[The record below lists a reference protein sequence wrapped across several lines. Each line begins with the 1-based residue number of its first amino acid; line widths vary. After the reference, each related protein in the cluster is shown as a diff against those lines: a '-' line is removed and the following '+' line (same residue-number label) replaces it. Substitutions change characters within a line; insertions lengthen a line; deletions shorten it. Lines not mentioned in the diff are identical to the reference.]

1 MPRPSA
7 VPPPRPAKAAPAK
20 PKVSL
25 KDIAA
30 AAGVSTMAVSFALRN
45 SDQVSE
51 ATKKKVARI
60 AKKLGYRPDPEV
72 ARYMNYLR
80 RGRPSGVFHS
90 TIGFLNF
97 QNNPRAF
104 HGGGFFTPFL
114 RGVRARAEDTGYAV
128 EEFWAGDPAIK
139 PGRLKGILQARG
151 IDSIIIPPLPG
162 DSVHLALDCSEFF
175 GVTIAF
181 TLEEPRLPRVSHDHA
196 EGVRLALD
204 EARALGY
211 RRPGFVCT
219 ERSDA
224 RVRHH
229 WTGGFVGRDLHLS
242 PDDQIPPLVLPALD
256 APALDAWLKKHRPDV
271 VLSPHPELLALL
283 EKRGHRIPRDLG
295 FIILDHAA
303 GDPSWAGVDQQ
314 VAYLG
319 RTAVDVLIAQRNRNE
334 PGEPDHARTILI
346 AGTWRPGNTVRK
358 V

>member
-1 MPRPSA
+1 MPRASR
-7 VPPPRPAKAAPAK
+7 VPPSRSDSAA

-45 SDQVSE
+45 SNQVSAE
-51 ATKKKVARI
+51 TRKKVVRI
-60 AKKLGYRPDPEV
+60 AQKLGYRPDPAV
-72 ARYMNYLR
+72 ARYMDYLR

-97 QNNPRAF
+97 QDNPGAF

-114 RGVRARAEDTGYAV
+114 RGVRERAEATGYAV

-162 DSVHLALDCSEFF
+162 DSVHLGLDCSGFF

-204 EARALGY
+204 QAAALGY

-219 ERSDA
+219 AHSDS

-229 WTGGFVGRDLHLS
+229 WAGGFVGRDLHLS
-242 PDDQIPPLVLPALD
+242 PDDQIPPLVLPRLD

-271 VLSPHPELLALL
+271 VLSPQAELHPLLLA
-283 EKRGHRIPRDLG
+283 RGHRIPRDIG
-295 FIILDHAA
+295 FIILDHSA
-303 GDPSWAGVDQQ
+303 GKPTWAGINQQ
-314 VAYLG
+314 VSYLG

-334 PGEPDHARTILI
+334 PGEPEHARTILI
-346 AGTWRPGNTVRK
+346 GGSWQPGATVRR
-358 V
+358 VRA